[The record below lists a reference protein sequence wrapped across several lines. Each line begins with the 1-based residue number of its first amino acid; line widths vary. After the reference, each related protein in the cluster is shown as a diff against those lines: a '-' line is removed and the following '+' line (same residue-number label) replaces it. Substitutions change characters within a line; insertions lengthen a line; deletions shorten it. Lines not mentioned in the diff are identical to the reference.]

1 MDISDVVY
9 EGGEWESP
17 LVWRDR
23 DKERGETIL
32 VDSVNEKE
40 MLMLPEGF
48 GERFVL
54 KTSIGWTARSLRRV
68 DSTSNGFE

>member
-1 MDISDVVY
+1 MYGFESSNLGDVFPVDISDVVY

-54 KTSIGWTARSLRRV
+54 KTSIG
-68 DSTSNGFE
+68 

>member
-1 MDISDVVY
+1 MYGFKTSNLRDVFAVDISDVVY

-23 DKERGETIL
+23 DKERRETIL

-54 KTSIGWTARSLRRV
+54 KTSIG
-68 DSTSNGFE
+68 

>member
-1 MDISDVVY
+1 MYGFESSNLGDVFPVDISDVVY

-17 LVWRDR
+17 LVWQDR

-32 VDSVNEKE
+32 GDSVNEKE

-54 KTSIGWTARSLRRV
+54 KTSIG
-68 DSTSNGFE
+68 

>member
-48 GERFVL
+48 EERFVL
-54 KTSIGWTARSLRRV
+54 KTSIG
-68 DSTSNGFE
+68 